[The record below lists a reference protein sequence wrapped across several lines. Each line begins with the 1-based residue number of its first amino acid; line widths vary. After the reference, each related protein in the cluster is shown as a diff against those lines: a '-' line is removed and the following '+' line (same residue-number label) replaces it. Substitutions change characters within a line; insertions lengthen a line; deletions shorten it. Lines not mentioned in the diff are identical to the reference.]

1 MAKLA
6 NSNDMQSLQ
15 QLQELKEL
23 NDQTKSIMKV
33 QPAIEDME
41 SRLDL
46 SQASHT
52 VKYTHNFVNALSEL
66 EKAIKEREVST
77 TKESKQDQQKATSL
91 IQQKKHH
98 HNHKGKKDSQ
108 ETEAQTVNATAIET
122 EKKATTS
129 ENVEDPLDGFKVE
142 ANVHALTE

>member
-91 IQQKKHH
+91 IQKKHH

-108 ETEAQTVNATAIET
+108 ETEAQTATAIET